1 MISYLCTLAVVFL
14 GDTASGPKVLA
25 QEWKRF
31 ETHTDLEVRM
41 YTSFNL
47 TILLYV
53 TLCAIDYE
61 D

>member
-1 MISYLCTLAVVFL
+1 MISYLCILLCLL
-14 GDTASGPKVLA
+14 GDTANGPKVLA
-25 QEWKRF
+25 QEWERL
-31 ETHTDLEVRM
+31 ETHTDLEVCM

-53 TLCAIDYE
+53 TLCAFDYE